1 MFKNVYKNDAIKRAQ
16 HEAVRNA
23 VGWYYYTHQLLEV
36 TGEDATAFL
45 DKIHVNPIA
54 KLKIGGAKYTTILNE
69 DGIIIDDVI
78 VFRLEE
84 NKYWISTLY
93 VKKLIKWL
101 DAHKG
106 ASKVEYK
113 DITRIT
119 DMYSVQGPKSK
130 DLLNCFLTENVDEQK
145 FFTIRDN
152 KIDNVPVKIS
162 RTGYSGELGYEIYVA
177 SENKGLVE
185 SKLAE
190 CGKAFGAIQITE
202 FQIMV
207 WTLPSEKGYNLMCD
221 IGGTNPFEA
230 GFDGAIDW
238 SKDFIGKAALEKV
251 KAQAPK
257 RQLLGFTV
265 DDDAAHIAAR
275 DKGDA
280 GAAVMVNGEEVGR
293 VTKFTYGYTIG
304 KSIGFALVD
313 RAKAKVG
320 DKATINGNAATL
332 TDRIW
337 YDVENKRP
345 LGK

>member
-1 MFKNVYKNDAIKRAQ
+1 MLKNDATMRAQ
-16 HEAVRNA
+16 HEVVRNA
-23 VGWYYYTHQLLEV
+23 VGWYYWTHRLLEV
-36 TGEDATAFL
+36 TGADATAFL
-45 DKIHVNPIA
+45 DKIFVNPIA
-54 KLKIGGAKYTTILNE
+54 KTKVGGAKYTTMLNE

-78 VFRLEE
+78 VFHLEE

-93 VKKLIKWL
+93 MKELVAWL
-101 DAHKG
+101 NAHKS
-106 ASKVEYK
+106 ASQVEYK
-113 DITRIT
+113 DITSIT
-119 DMYSVQGPKSK
+119 EMYAVQGPKSK
-130 DLLNCFLTENVDEQK
+130 DLLNAFLAEKVDDLK
-145 FFTIRDN
+145 YFTIRDN
-152 KIDNVPVKIS
+152 KIDNVPVKIA
-162 RTGYSGELGYEIYVA
+162 RGGYTGERGYEIYVA
-177 SENKGLVE
+177 PENKGLVE

-190 CGKAFGAIQITE
+190 CGKAFGAMQITE
-202 FQIMV
+202 FQVMV
-207 WTLPSEKGYNLMCD
+207 WTLPSEKGYNLMSD
-221 IGGTNPFEA
+221 IGGINPVEA

-251 KAQAPK
+251 KAQGPK

-265 DDDAAHIAAR
+265 DDDVAHIAAR
-275 DKGDA
+275 DKGSA

-293 VTKFTYGYTIG
+293 VTKFTYSYTIG

-320 DKATINGNAATL
+320 DKATINGYAATL

>member
-1 MFKNVYKNDAIKRAQ
+1 MLINDSAMRAQ

-23 VGWYYYTHQLLEV
+23 VGWYYYTHKLLEV
-36 TGEDATAFL
+36 TRADATAFL
-45 DKIHVNPIA
+45 DKIFVNPIA
-54 KLKIGGAKYTTILNE
+54 KLKIGGAKYTTMLNE

-78 VFRLEE
+78 VFHMEE

-93 VKKLIKWL
+93 MKELIAWL

-113 DITRIT
+113 DITGIT
-119 DMYSVQGPKSK
+119 EMYAVQGPKSK
-130 DLLNCFLTENVDEQK
+130 DLLNAFLAEKVDDLK

-152 KIDNVPVKIS
+152 KIDNVPVKIARS
-162 RTGYSGELGYEIYVA
+162 GYTGELGYEIYVA
-177 SENKGLVE
+177 PENTGLVE
-185 SKLAE
+185 SKLAD
-190 CGKAFGAIQITE
+190 CGKAFGAMQVTE
-202 FQIMV
+202 FQVMV
-207 WTLPSEKGYNLMCD
+207 WTLPTEKGYNLMSD

-238 SKDFIGKAALEKV
+238 SKDFIGKEALEKV
-251 KAQAPK
+251 KAEGPK
-257 RQLLGFTV
+257 RQLLGFIA
-265 DDDAAHIAAR
+265 DDDAAHIEAR
-275 DKGDA
+275 NRGAA
-280 GAAVMVNGEEVGR
+280 GAAVELRGEEIGR
-293 VTKFTYGYTIG
+293 VTKFTYSYTFA

-313 RAKAKVG
+313 GAKAKVG
-320 DKATINGNAATL
+320 DKVTINGYAATL